1 VARLPGAAIRGA
13 SDGAHRNMP
22 AGFRRR
28 IAAGFGLGGALAT
41 GIVVLLWNQT
51 FVGDYTTAF
60 LLDTAEPWKGQIP
73 EPDLLQFETPSGAS
87 DLAPRHDDSATAQPQ
102 YEPRFLQE
110 YFEPSYYAAASPGFV
125 SPPAAS
131 TAAPW
136 LGDLGDLHKIV
147 PPVASTPAVDF
158 FRADKLAVAIADS
171 VIAPAPAPPVSRLA
185 NPGPF
190 HLFVTSE
197 SVSPTASMESTP
209 ASSAFSAVPG
219 GGIPSVSSVGETAGS
234 LLRKR

>member
-1 VARLPGAAIRGA
+1 MQ
-13 SDGAHRNMP
+13 NMP

-28 IAAGFGLGGALAT
+28 IAAGFGLGGALAA
-41 GIVVLLWNQT
+41 GIAVLLWNQG
-51 FVGDYTTAF
+51 FVEDYATAF
-60 LLDTAEPWKGQIP
+60 LLDSAEPWKGQIP
-73 EPDLLQFETPSGAS
+73 AQLETPSGAS
-87 DLAPRHDDSATAQPQ
+87 DFAERHGDTATAQPQ
-102 YEPRFLQE
+102 YEARFLQQ
-110 YFEPSYYAAASPGFV
+110 YFEPWYYAAASPGRV
-125 SPPAAS
+125 STPTAS

-158 FRADKLAVAIADS
+158 SRADKLAVSIADS
-171 VIAPAPAPPVSRLA
+171 VIAPAPPPPVSRLA

-197 SVSPTASMESTP
+197 TVSPISSRESTP